1 MSVDPTAYRLHF
13 NFCVNVIS
21 SRVTACVTDDSF
33 AEVFGSSDDDG
44 SNFEGFTVDEIV
56 FNLDYIVKLMT
67 GRAWFKLD
75 LDLYNLIQLNI
86 EFI

>member
-56 FNLDYIVKLMT
+56 FNLDYLVKLMT
-67 GRAWFKLD
+67 GRA
-75 LDLYNLIQLNI
+75 
-86 EFI
+86 